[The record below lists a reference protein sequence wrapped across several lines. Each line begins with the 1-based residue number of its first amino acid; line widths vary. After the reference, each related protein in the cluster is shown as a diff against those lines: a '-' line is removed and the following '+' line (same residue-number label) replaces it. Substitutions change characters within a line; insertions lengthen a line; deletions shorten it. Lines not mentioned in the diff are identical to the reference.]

1 MKTIGIAAHSA
12 EGAGLCFLTVCRVGG
27 ELLGE
32 HMHPPIVLSAVPMA
46 LSMSGWRAND
56 LARVAPHLVE
66 GVRLLARA
74 GADFF
79 ICPDN
84 TAHIVLERCAGELP
98 LAGLHIAR
106 VACQEVCRRGFRRVG
121 LLGTRWTMSGD
132 VYRRA
137 LAARSV
143 DRLIPEP
150 PEQDALNRVIF
161 DELCNGRIGPAVAAP
176 FLRAIER
183 LKERGAEAVILGC
196 TEIPIVVNEENSALP
211 TLDTTR
217 LLARYAVSLA
227 VSDAVLPPAG
237 SWIPC
242 DDWGHSVSGRRRP
255 ATCAEAMD
263 GGARTTRERG
273 ESQREWGGL
282 G

>member
-12 EGAGLCFLTVCRVGG
+12 EGAGLCFLTACRVGA

-32 HMHPPIVLSAVPMA
+32 HMHPPVVLSAVPMA
-46 LSMSGWRAND
+46 LSMPGWRAND
-56 LARVAPHLVE
+56 LARVEPHLVE

-84 TAHIVLERCAGELP
+84 TAHLVLERCVGDLP
-98 LAGLHIAR
+98 LPGLH
-106 VACQEVCRRGFRRVG
+106 VADVTCQEICRRGFRRVG

-143 DRLIPEP
+143 ERLVPEP
-150 PEQDALNRVIF
+150 PEQDTLDRLIF
-161 DELCNGRIGPAVAAP
+161 DELCNGRFGPAVAAP

-196 TEIPIVVNEENSALP
+196 TEIPIVVSDENSALP
-211 TLDTTR
+211 ILDTTR
-217 LLARYAVSLA
+217 LLARCAVGLA
-227 VSDAVLPPAG
+227 VSDAALPGAG
-237 SWIPC
+237 
-242 DDWGHSVSGRRRP
+242 
-255 ATCAEAMD
+255 
-263 GGARTTRERG
+263 
-273 ESQREWGGL
+273 
-282 G
+282 

>member
-12 EGAGLCFLTVCRVGG
+12 EGAGLCFLTACRAGA

-32 HMHPPIVLSAVPMA
+32 HMHPTVVLSAVPMA
-46 LSMSGWRAND
+46 LSMPGWRADD
-56 LARVAPHLVE
+56 LGRVEPHLVE

-84 TAHIVLERCAGELP
+84 TAHIVLERCVGGLP
-98 LAGLHIAR
+98 LPGLHIAD
-106 VACQEVCRRGFRRVG
+106 VTCHEARRHGFTRVG
-121 LLGTRWTMSGD
+121 LLGTRWTMAGD

-143 DRLIPEP
+143 ERLVPEPSEQDELDRL
-150 PEQDALNRVIF
+150 IF
-161 DELCNGRIGPAVAAP
+161 DELCNGRFGPEVAAP

-183 LKERGAEAVILGC
+183 LKGRGAEAVILGC
-196 TEIPIVVNEENSALP
+196 TEIPIVVSDENSALP

-217 LLARYAVSLA
+217 LLARYAVGLA
-227 VSDAVLPPAG
+227 VSDAALPAPG

-242 DDWGHSVSGRRRP
+242 DDLGHCIPGDRP
-255 ATCAEAMD
+255 RVTCA
-263 GGARTTRERG
+263 GV
-273 ESQREWGGL
+273 
-282 G
+282 

>member
-12 EGAGLCFLTVCRVGG
+12 EGAGLCFLTACRVGG

-32 HMHPPIVLSAVPMA
+32 HMHPRVVLSAVPMA
-46 LSMSGWRAND
+46 LSMPGWRGND
-56 LARVAPHLVE
+56 PARVEPHLVE
-66 GVRLLARA
+66 GVRLLAGA

-84 TAHIVLERCAGELP
+84 TAHIVLERCVGGLP
-98 LAGLHIAR
+98 LPGLHIADVTCR
-106 VACQEVCRRGFRRVG
+106 EACRRGFRRVG
-121 LLGTRWTMSGD
+121 LLGTRWTMAGD

-143 DRLIPEP
+143 ERLVPEP
-150 PEQDALNRVIF
+150 AEQETLNGLIF
-161 DELCNGRIGPAVAAP
+161 DELCNGRFGPAVAAP

-196 TEIPIVVNEENSALP
+196 TEIPIVVNDENSALP

-227 VSDAVLPPAG
+227 VSDAALPAVG

-242 DDWGHSVSGRRRP
+242 DDIVISTPGNRP
-255 ATCAEAMD
+255 
-263 GGARTTRERG
+263 GARCTAV
-273 ESQREWGGL
+273 
-282 G
+282 